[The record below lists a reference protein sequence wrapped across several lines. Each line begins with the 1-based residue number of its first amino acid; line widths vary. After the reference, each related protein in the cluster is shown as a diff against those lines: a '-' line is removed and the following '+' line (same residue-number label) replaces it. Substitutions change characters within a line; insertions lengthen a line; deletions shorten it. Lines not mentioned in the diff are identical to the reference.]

1 MDLPI
6 ITLPAPELDRLE
18 DEILTLCGH
27 INAAEYRFL
36 KLLADYD
43 RAEAWS
49 RHGVASCVQWLN
61 WQCGIGAVAARERV
75 RTARALEALPLIS
88 AAFSRGELSYSKVR
102 AMTRVATPE
111 NESTL
116 LTIALHGTASHVE
129 KLVRKYRWVRRQYEA
144 ERVED
149 QYRER
154 YWIRSGTTV
163 HWSFGPGCPVRS
175 VRSSYRPSKRRLR
188 WLISPQLPTRAL
200 FNIWMRIRLSL
211 MFQLKRAF
219 PRRASMGPVRRAP
232 SWRRPRSP
240 RRSIVRSVPA
250 EPMRSR

>member
-1 MDLPI
+1 MDLPKG
-6 ITLPAPELDRLE
+6 TLPGPELDRLE
-18 DEILTLCGH
+18 NEILTLCGH

-43 RAEAWS
+43 RAEGWS

-75 RTARALEALPLIS
+75 RTARALESLPLIS

-116 LTIALHGTASHVE
+116 LTIALHGTATHVE

-154 YWIRSGTTV
+154 FLETFWENGALVIRARLPGEVGAIVKQAIEAAVAVADKPAAPDQGAVGALNENQTQSNVSACMDSSSFASALRLSEGRLLTCIRS
-163 HWSFGPGCPVRS
+163 
-175 VRSSYRPSKRRLR
+175 
-188 WLISPQLPTRAL
+188 
-200 FNIWMRIRLSL
+200 
-211 MFQLKRAF
+211 
-219 PRRASMGPVRRAP
+219 
-232 SWRRPRSP
+232 
-240 RRSIVRSVPA
+240 
-250 EPMRSR
+250 